1 MKKRSPQHAFTLVEL
16 LIVISIIAIL
26 AGILLPV
33 MNRARARAN
42 QTKCAANLKQWGTAI
57 AFYAAE
63 NEQQIA
69 WNRVFSVS
77 NATPGPYQKF
87 FTGSD
92 AQQKSR
98 RCPSVLQQLDE
109 LIAADTGRRVSV
121 GFQMIF
127 SRAVQ
132 AVKNGIVNGALGDV
146 REIRIGETPVFDG
159 PASNAMFFASPE
171 AEKFDSPISVQGE
184 LYRARPIP
192 SYDVACLRGKFASG
206 TTFTAALTHATQTA
220 FPYELEVIGSAG
232 RAHIYDNGTK
242 LESDVLPASDCSEST
257 EDLIYATY
265 QVFLQSA
272 TEGNHCGG
280 TCLRDSRG
288 YVLATNGML
297 ISSGGIHPIGA
308 NFKQV
313 YDQGDDRGYNV
324 TGLAESVGTAL
335 KTGQLFSEQKLP
347 WAVATEPVALDQHRF
362 TDFSAYA

>member
-1 MKKRSPQHAFTLVEL
+1 
-16 LIVISIIAIL
+16 
-26 AGILLPV
+26 
-33 MNRARARAN
+33 
-42 QTKCAANLKQWGTAI
+42 
-57 AFYAAE
+57 
-63 NEQQIA
+63 
-69 WNRVFSVS
+69 
-77 NATPGPYQKF
+77 
-87 FTGSD
+87 
-92 AQQKSR
+92 
-98 RCPSVLQQLDE
+98 
-109 LIAADTGRRVSV
+109 
-121 GFQMIF
+121 MIF

-146 REIRIGETPVFDG
+146 REIRIAGCWPRMDSYYNRASWSGKMRLGETPVFDG
-159 PASNAMFFASPE
+159 PASNAMAHLIHNAMFFASPE
-171 AEKFDSPISVQGE
+171 AGKFDSPISVQGE

-206 TTFTAALTHATQTA
+206 STFTAALTHATQTA

-362 TDFSAYA
+362 TDFVSYA